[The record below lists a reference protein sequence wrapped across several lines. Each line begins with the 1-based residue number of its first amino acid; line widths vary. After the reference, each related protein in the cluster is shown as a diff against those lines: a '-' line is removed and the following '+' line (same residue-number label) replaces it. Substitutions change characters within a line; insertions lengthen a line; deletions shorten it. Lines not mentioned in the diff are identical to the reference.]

1 MKPSRAC
8 TASLSARV
16 KRRLTM
22 DLTFTSSWS
31 WQVIRSNT
39 KSQRQIAGRK
49 PNAANRP
56 EFSLSLLSSR
66 ATCLS
71 GCPLRPCPWFLYL
84 FYLQLMERKRLMFTY
99 WWGVFVAVSSTCHL
113 IESSDPRRCD
123 APPSLSHSGLNS
135 ERPLVFDLLQM
146 QRSLLPP
153 LPLPHAHKPT
163 IIFLSF
169 SLVFEWLRVGW
180 FVRTLLGFCLLVT
193 PFRCG
198 GRRTRTKRATRS
210 KSLQC
215 CSVRGDT
222 RKRWR
227 GR

>member
-39 KSQRQIAGRK
+39 TSQRQIAGRK

-113 IESSDPRRCD
+113 CGCFLYSTVLLNWELRSPAMRCD
-123 APPSLSHSGLNS
+123 AMRRRRFLTPVWTLNVHSSLTCCKCNAPSSHHS
-135 ERPLVFDLLQM
+135 
-146 QRSLLPP
+146 
-153 LPLPHAHKPT
+153 
-163 IIFLSF
+163 
-169 SLVFEWLRVGW
+169 
-180 FVRTLLGFCLLVT
+180 
-193 PFRCG
+193 RCH
-198 GRRTRTKRATRS
+198 TRTNPP
-210 KSLQC
+210 
-215 CSVRGDT
+215 
-222 RKRWR
+222 
-227 GR
+227 